1 MLKLDIG
8 SKTSTE
14 FFQTLILALGIASPD
29 YAIGDPVWVMNHK
42 THVDLLS
49 RCVAYNMN
57 AAMTTGMS
65 NIMPVLG
72 GQIVELNF
80 MRDNDIA
87 GGYLSLMT
95 YAERSGAKIE
105 SSDIPL
111 FIQDCT
117 VFKATQRYDGKPAR
131 GEGFV
136 LLNYNNTAP
145 TTSVTFG
152 VDHANTNIGTLIVTT
167 SAGDSGK
174 TTVAVAGNAESS
186 KLMYK
191 VGGQSVTVPN
201 GMEPDKSWADL
212 PSNKTVE
219 AATGTII
226 TVIEL
231 GSDGKAIKVGTATVT
246 AGA

>member
-1 MLKLDIG
+1 M
-8 SKTSTE
+8 
-14 FFQTLILALGIASPD
+14 
-29 YAIGDPVWVMNHK
+29 
-42 THVDLLS
+42 
-49 RCVAYNMN
+49 
-57 AAMTTGMS
+57 
-65 NIMPVLG
+65 
-72 GQIVELNF
+72 
-80 MRDNDIA
+80 
-87 GGYLSLMT
+87 
-95 YAERSGAKIE
+95 
-105 SSDIPL
+105 
-111 FIQDCT
+111 
-117 VFKATQRYDGKPAR
+117 FKATQRYDGKPAR

-145 TTSVTFG
+145 TTSVAFG

-174 TTVAVAGNAESS
+174 TTVAVAGNAGSS

-219 AATGTII
+219 AATGAII

-231 GSDGKAIKVGTATVT
+231 GLRWQGHKGRHCDRHCRRLTEKGGGPSDAYGKPEDPFGRPISACCIPRPEQEVQLDHYLSMAHAAISREGVRP
-246 AGA
+246 